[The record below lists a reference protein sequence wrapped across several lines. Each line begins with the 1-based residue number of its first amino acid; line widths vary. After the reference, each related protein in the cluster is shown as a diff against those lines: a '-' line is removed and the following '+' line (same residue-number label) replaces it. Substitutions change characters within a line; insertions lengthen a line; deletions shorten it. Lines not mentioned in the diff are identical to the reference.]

1 MMLDRPI
8 EQRARR
14 ILVGLRCFCTY
25 SRCRGFT
32 YRMTSCRG
40 KAENTA
46 DLIWGFSVRLPAAA
60 PGAAPPAVRF
70 SDAVPSPPAAGR
82 CERPTKLEL
91 RFKMLAGLEASIN
104 DQALCG
110 KIFVFVRLRRYLV
123 ALVAASYFST
133 AG

>member
-40 KAENTA
+40 KA
-46 DLIWGFSVRLPAAA
+46 
-60 PGAAPPAVRF
+60 
-70 SDAVPSPPAAGR
+70 
-82 CERPTKLEL
+82 
-91 RFKMLAGLEASIN
+91 
-104 DQALCG
+104 
-110 KIFVFVRLRRYLV
+110 
-123 ALVAASYFST
+123 
-133 AG
+133 

>member
-46 DLIWGFSVRLPAAA
+46 DLIWGLSVRLPAAA

-70 SDAVPSPPAAGR
+70 SDAVPSPPRAGR
-82 CERPTKLEL
+82 CEPRDNL
-91 RFKMLAGLEASIN
+91 RFHWENAGVQGAM
-104 DQALCG
+104 AP
-110 KIFVFVRLRRYLV
+110 
-123 ALVAASYFST
+123 T
-133 AG
+133 